1 MALVHLLHNDNED
14 SARSHN
20 ASGQNVNNQIVVDQS
35 QDASDT
41 NNNGHNRT
49 SVLTEL
55 VSKLSSTVQSLQ
67 QSVTTLNNRVN
78 TISRNVVQTGNA
90 NATAGIQTT
99 CVSSSEQ
106 STALSQIS
114 EVSYSLQT
122 AYTAMDRNAST
133 MTYSSRWK

>member
-1 MALVHLLHNDNED
+1 MALVQLLHNDNED

-41 NNNGHNRT
+41 NNNGHNRA

-99 CVSSSEQ
+99 CVRSSEQ

-114 EVSYSLQT
+114 EVLYSLQT

-133 MTYSSRWK
+133 MTYSSR

>member
-20 ASGQNVNNQIVVDQS
+20 ASGQNVNNEIVVDQS
-35 QDASDT
+35 EDASGT
-41 NNNGHNRT
+41 NNHGNRA

-78 TISRNVVQTGNA
+78 IISRNVIPTE
-90 NATAGIQTT
+90 NATAGIQTW
-99 CVSSSEQ
+99 CVRYSGQSTSQSSE
-106 STALSQIS
+106 LS
-114 EVSYSLQT
+114 
-122 AYTAMDRNAST
+122 
-133 MTYSSRWK
+133 

>member
-1 MALVHLLHNDNED
+1 M
-14 SARSHN
+14 
-20 ASGQNVNNQIVVDQS
+20 VDQS

-41 NNNGHNRT
+41 NNNGNNRA

-78 TISRNVVQTGNA
+78 NISRNIIQTGNE

-99 CVSSSEQ
+99 CVRSAEQ
-106 STALSQIS
+106 STALYDCR
-114 EVSYSLQT
+114 VRKCPT
-122 AYTAMDRNAST
+122 AYKRRTPPWIEMPVQ
-133 MTYSSRWK
+133 